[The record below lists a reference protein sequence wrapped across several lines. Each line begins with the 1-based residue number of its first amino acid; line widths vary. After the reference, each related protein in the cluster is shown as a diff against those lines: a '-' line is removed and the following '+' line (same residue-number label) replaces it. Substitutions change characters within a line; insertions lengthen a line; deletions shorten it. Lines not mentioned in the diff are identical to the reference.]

1 MAIVEWKKDG
11 TVAILTMNNG
21 ENRHNPDWT
30 KAMLDAFKEIM
41 ADETI
46 GAVVLTSSDPK
57 NWCLGVDL
65 AWMLPAKEKIGMPGI
80 SDWLKYNNEVFR
92 FLIEAPIITI
102 AAITGHAFGNGA
114 MLSTACDFRFM
125 RADKGFFC
133 FPEVNI
139 GIFFTPSMIEWCKR
153 CIPYPKFMEMK
164 YSGDKYGA
172 PELEKFGIIR
182 KACKDAED
190 TVAEAVA
197 FGKTFTKKR
206 AVLGEMKKRTHK
218 HILDKMDNEDAAY
231 LDPPINMWVGM

>member
-30 KAMLDAFKEIM
+30 KAMMTAFGEIM

-46 GAVVLTSSDPK
+46 GALVITSADPK
-57 NWCLGVDL
+57 NWNLGVDL
-65 AWMLPAKEKIGMPGI
+65 GWMLSVKDDVKKV
-80 SDWLKYNNEVFR
+80 SDWLKDNNEVFR
-92 FLIEAPIITI
+92 FLLEAPIITI

-139 GIFFTPSMIEWCKR
+139 GIFFTPSMIEWCKK
-153 CIPYPKFMEMK
+153 CIPYPKFIEMK
-164 YSGDKYGA
+164 FSGDKYGA
-172 PELEKFGIIR
+172 ADLEKHGIIR

-190 TVAEAVA
+190 TVTEAVA
-197 FGKTFTKKR
+197 FGKLFTKKR
-206 AVLGEMKKRTHK
+206 STLGEMKKRTYK
-218 HILDKMDNEDAAY
+218 HILDKMDKEDGAY
-231 LDPPINMWVGM
+231 LEPPIFMWDM